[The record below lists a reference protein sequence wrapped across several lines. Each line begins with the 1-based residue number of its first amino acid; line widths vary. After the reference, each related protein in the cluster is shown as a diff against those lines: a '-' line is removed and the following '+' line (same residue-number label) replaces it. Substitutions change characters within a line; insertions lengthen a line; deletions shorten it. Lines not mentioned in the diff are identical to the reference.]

1 MPINTATITP
11 ASLKAKEVA
20 TEDYVDSVVN
30 ATPN

>member
-11 ASLKAKEVA
+11 ASLKTKEVA
-20 TEDYVDSVVN
+20 TGDYVDSTVS